1 MAEDTDS
8 RAAPSPSAEEWSQR
22 ALDTVDTVV
31 DVVHDKVV
39 RPALVA
45 GRAVVF
51 GVLIAFL
58 SLVVLV
64 LVAIAV
70 VRLLDVYAFG
80 GRVWASD
87 ALFGAV
93 CATGGLFLWRL
104 RTHRRAAR

>member
-1 MAEDTDS
+1 MAEDTDP
-8 RAAPSPSAEEWSQR
+8 RAVPSPNAEEWSNR
-22 ALDTVDTVV
+22 ALDGVDTVV

-39 RPALVA
+39 RPALIA

-58 SLVVLV
+58 SLVVFV
-64 LVAIAV
+64 LLAVAL

-93 CATGGLFLWRL
+93 CAAGGLFLWRL
-104 RTHRRAAR
+104 RTNRRAAD